1 MSINNEVLKSLN
13 FERLPQVQKPKYVV
27 FCDFDETYYSHNM
40 DDSKRSNMKLLEKYL
55 YEHGSKGDLVI
66 GWVTGSSLESIVEKM
81 KRGGIQYFPH
91 FVASG
96 LGTEITYFDSNGTT
110 IDDQI
115 WEERIIEGGFDS
127 SNIERILKL
136 LELKYEIFLRPQTQ
150 LGSSKYKFNFYYE
163 EQNEFIDA
171 KNLEKIEEIGEI
183 FQVGVNINK
192 CNPLAGDP
200 ENCYDVDFIPL
211 GTGKDEI
218 VKFILDKYELD
229 KTNAIAFGDSGNDL
243 RMLQAV
249 RHGYLVENATEEAKN
264 THSMLAQGEYSI
276 GILNTLKHIIN

>member
-1 MSINNEVLKSLN
+1 MSISNKVLKSLV
-13 FERLPQVQKPKYVV
+13 FERLPQVKNPKYIV
-27 FCDFDETYYSHNM
+27 FCDFDETYYPHNM

-81 KRGGIQYFPH
+81 KKGGIQYFPH

-110 IDDQI
+110 MDDQV
-115 WEERIIEGGFDS
+115 WEERIVEGGFDS
-127 SNIERILKL
+127 AKIKRIIES
-136 LELKYEIFLRPQTQ
+136 LETKYEIFLRPQTQ

-163 EQNEFIDA
+163 EQNEAIDS
-171 KNLEKIEEIGEI
+171 KNLEQIEEIGKLYK
-183 FQVGVNINK
+183 VGVNINK

-218 VKFILDKYELD
+218 VKFMLDKYKLD
-229 KTNAIAFGDSGNDL
+229 KANAIAFGDSGNDL

-249 RHGYLVENATEEAKN
+249 RHGYLVENATEEAKH
-264 THSMLAQGEYSI
+264 THAMLAQGEYSI